1 MAFETAVAIDATSLK
16 YGAGA
21 TREVGYDLRQL
32 GVRRAMVVIDPNLTG
47 SLAVERA
54 LASLKDETID
64 AVEFAAVRIEPSDVS
79 FKAAIEFAKAGAFEG
94 FLAIGGGAT
103 MDTAKAANL
112 YSTYP
117 GDFLDYVNAPL
128 GKGLP
133 APGRLKPL
141 VAVPTTAGSGSET
154 SAMAICGLSDQH
166 VKTAIAQRALRP
178 RLAVIDP
185 DNIRTV
191 PRMVAA
197 CAGMDVLIPALESVT
212 ALPFFERPAAE
223 SPGLRPA
230 YQGSNPI
237 SDIWTSKAAQLSS
250 RYLLRYLDDPD
261 DDEARE
267 QMFLASTFSGIGL
280 GNAGVTLPHGMSYAV
295 SGMVRDYMPPDYS
308 VDHPMIP
315 HGMAVALTAPA
326 AFRFM
331 APAAPELFLHA
342 ARLIG
347 ADTVGVH
354 PAEVGDVLATT
365 LVGFMRAAGMPNGL
379 TAVGYTMVDIDR
391 LVEGTLPQHRVIKLS
406 RRQATAEDFRR
417 MFEESMTL
425 W

>member
-1 MAFETAVAIDATSLK
+1 MRLETAVAIDATSLK
-16 YGAGA
+16 YGPGS
-21 TREVGYDLRQL
+21 TREVGHDLKQL
-32 GVRRAMVVIDPNLTG
+32 GVRRAMVVVDPNLTE
-47 SLAVERA
+47 STAIERA
-54 LASLKDETID
+54 LAGLEDESIE
-64 AVEFAAVRIEPSDVS
+64 AVVFSGVRIEPSDAS
-79 FKAAIEFAKAGAFEG
+79 FMAAVDFATAGHFDG

-117 GDFLDYVNAPL
+117 ADFLDYVNAPL
-128 GKGLP
+128 GKGRP
-133 APGRLKPL
+133 APGPLRPL

-154 SAMAICGLSDQH
+154 SAMAVCGLSDLH
-166 VKTAIAQRALRP
+166 VKTAIAQRAMRP

-197 CAGMDVLIPALESVT
+197 STGMDVLIPALESFT
-212 ALPFFERPAAE
+212 ALPFSERQAADN
-223 SPGLRPA
+223 PGLRPA

-237 SDIWTSKAAQLSS
+237 SDIWTSKAARLCCQ
-250 RYLLRYLDDPD
+250 YFLRYLDHPD
-261 DDEARE
+261 DDEARA

-308 VDHPMIP
+308 VDHPLIP

-331 APAAPELFLHA
+331 APAAPALFLRA
-342 ARLIG
+342 AELIG
-347 ADTVGVH
+347 VDTQGADLTDAG
-354 PAEVGDVLATT
+354 AVLADAIA
-365 LVGFMRAAGMPNGL
+365 GFMRKAGMPNGL
-379 TAVGYTMVDIDR
+379 TAVGYTPSDIDR

-406 RRQATAEDFRR
+406 RRQATAGDFRR